1 MKIKQ
6 EFYIETEMMENETI
20 EDAEARLYQ
29 ELSDALRKT
38 NLKFS
43 YGDSYPE
50 VN

>member
-1 MKIKQ
+1 MTIKQ
-6 EFYIETEMMENETI
+6 QFYIEMEMKDNETI
-20 EDAEARLYQ
+20 EDAEARLFQ
-29 ELSDALRKT
+29 ELDDALRTT

>member
-6 EFYIETEMMENETI
+6 EFYIETEMLDNETI

-29 ELSDALRKT
+29 ELYDALLTT
-38 NLKFS
+38 NLRFS